1 MQFGQL
7 KRREFITLLG
17 GAAAWPLAAAAQQP
31 AMPVIGY
38 ISSLTQADSVHF
50 DAAFRRGLS
59 EMGYVEG
66 QNVRIEYRWVTDRY
80 SPLPAIATDLVQRQV
95 AMIGAFGPPAVL
107 AAKAAT
113 ATIPIVFV
121 TGADPIKFGFVA
133 SFNRPGGNITGIWMV
148 STVLAQK
155 RMQLI
160 RELLPKA
167 ELIALLVNPT
177 SPVAEPQTR
186 DAQAAADALGLKLS
200 VLSAVTEN
208 DFDQVF
214 ATVVQQRA
222 DALFI
227 SADPFLSSR
236 RERLVALAARHAIPT
251 LYEIREFAEAGG
263 LMSYGTVLREG
274 YYKGGIYA
282 GRILKGVNPADL
294 PVEQVNKLELVINLK
309 TAKALGLQIPD
320 KLLAV
325 ADEVIE

>member
-1 MQFGQL
+1 M

-17 GAAAWPLAAAAQQP
+17 SAAAWPLAAHAQQP
-31 AMPVIGY
+31 VMPVIGY
-38 ISSLTQADSVHF
+38 LSSLTQADSVHF

-59 EMGYVEG
+59 EMGYIEG
-66 QNVRIEYRWVTDRY
+66 QNVRIEYRWITDRY
-80 SPLPAIATDLVQRQV
+80 SPLPAMATELVQRQV

-113 ATIPIVFV
+113 TTIPVVFV

-148 STVLAQK
+148 TTVLAQK
-155 RMQLI
+155 RLQLV

-186 DAQAAADALGLKLS
+186 DAQAAADALGLKLII
-200 VLSAVTEN
+200 LNAVTEN

-214 ATVVQQRA
+214 ATLIQQRA

-236 RERLVALAARHAIPT
+236 RDHLVALAARHVIPT
-251 LYEIREFAEAGG
+251 LYEIREFVEAGG
-263 LMSYGTVLREG
+263 LMSYGTVFREG

-282 GRILKGVNPADL
+282 ARVLKGVNPADL

-309 TAKALGLQIPD
+309 TAKALGLAIPD
-320 KLLAV
+320 KLLAL

>member
-1 MQFGQL
+1 M

-17 GAAAWPLAAAAQQP
+17 GAAATWPLAASAQQP
-31 AMPVIGY
+31 ATPVIGY
-38 ISSLTQADSVHF
+38 LSSLTKADSVHF
-50 DAAFRRGLS
+50 DTAFRRGLS

-66 QNVRIEYRWVTDRY
+66 QNVSIEYRWITDRY
-80 SPLPAIATDLVQRQV
+80 GPLPAMATDLVQRRV

-121 TGADPIKFGFVA
+121 TGADPLKFGFVA
-133 SFNRPGGNITGIWMV
+133 SFNRPGGNVTGIWMV

-155 RMQLI
+155 RLQLV

-177 SPVAEPQTR
+177 SPVAEPQTQ
-186 DAQAAADALGLKLS
+186 DAQAAARALGLKLI
-200 VLSAVTEN
+200 VLGAVTEN
-208 DFDQVF
+208 DFDQIF
-214 ATVVQQRA
+214 ATIVQQHA
-222 DALFI
+222 AALFV

-236 RERLVALAARHAIPT
+236 REQLVALAARHAIPT
-251 LYEIREFAEAGG
+251 LYEIREFVEAGG
-263 LMSYGTVLREG
+263 LMSYGTVLREA

-282 GRILKGVNPADL
+282 GRVLKGVNPADL
-294 PVEQVNKLELVINLK
+294 PVEQTNKLELVINLK
-309 TAKALGLQIPD
+309 TARALGLDVPA
-320 KLLAV
+320 KLLAL

>member
-1 MQFGQL
+1 V
-7 KRREFITLLG
+7 RRRDFITLLG
-17 GAAAWPLAAAAQQP
+17 GAAAWPLAARGQQAAV
-31 AMPVIGY
+31 PVIGY

-222 DALFI
+222 DALFV

-236 RERLVALAARHAIPT
+236 REHLVALAARNAIPT
-251 LYEIREFAEAGG
+251 LYEIREFVEAGG
-263 LMSYGTVLREG
+263 LMSYGTVLREA

-294 PVEQVNKLELVINLK
+294 PVEQVNKIELVINLR
-309 TAKALGLQIPD
+309 TARALGMQIPD
-320 KLLAV
+320 KLLALT
-325 ADEVIE
+325 DEVIE